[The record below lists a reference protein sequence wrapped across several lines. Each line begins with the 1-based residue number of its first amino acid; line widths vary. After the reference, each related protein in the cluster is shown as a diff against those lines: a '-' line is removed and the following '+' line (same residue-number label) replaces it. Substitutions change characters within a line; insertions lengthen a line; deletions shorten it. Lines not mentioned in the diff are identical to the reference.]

1 MNTRGDPKAVRQLAH
16 LLWEQHGRQE
26 GRALDDW
33 LAAERQLAEKA
44 AARSPPSK
52 APNPPADDVRTVRQ
66 EIPKL
71 ASSDAPGG

>member
-1 MNTRGDPKAVRQLAH
+1 MNTRGDPQAIKDLAH
-16 LLWEQHGRQE
+16 RLWEQRGRQE
-26 GRALDDW
+26 GHALEDW

-44 AARSPPSK
+44 APRSPPSK
-52 APNPPADDVRTVRQ
+52 APNRLGDDGRTAQQ